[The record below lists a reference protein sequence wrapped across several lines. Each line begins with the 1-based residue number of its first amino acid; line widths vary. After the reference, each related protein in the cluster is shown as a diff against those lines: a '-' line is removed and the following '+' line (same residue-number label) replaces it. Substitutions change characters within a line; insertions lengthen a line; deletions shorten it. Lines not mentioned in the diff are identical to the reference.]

1 MEAKDEARSNCV
13 CQDLL
18 LMRRE
23 HVYGMAVRDLRWA
36 VNFETLR
43 MSGDIMIDSMREMGI
58 DKMPTRDNS
67 SSKTYMTEYLQVR
80 WRYQRDKRARGQKQ
94 KLPIPSFQTLD
105 YHNQSSIALAA
116 SRAPRAG
123 CGSGRWLTRN
133 GKSSRGCRRCC
144 THERTHIACS

>member
-1 MEAKDEARSNCV
+1 MYFLLRLAAAAMEAKDEARSNCV

-18 LMRRE
+18 LMGRE

-43 MSGDIMIDSMREMGI
+43 MNGDIMIDSMREMGI

-80 WRYQRDKRARGQKQ
+80 WRYQRDKRARGKKQ
-94 KLPIPSFQTLD
+94 KLPIPSFQTLRLK
-105 YHNQSSIALAA
+105 HSARERVCSIAL
-116 SRAPRAG
+116 RF
-123 CGSGRWLTRN
+123 LLL
-133 GKSSRGCRRCC
+133 
-144 THERTHIACS
+144 